1 MPAEPKY
8 MTVTAYA
15 ERLSVSPRTIY
26 RLIASGL
33 PSIRVGGS
41 RRIARD
47 RADAWLSRNNERL
60 SAVEVSP

>member
-1 MPAEPKY
+1 MPESPY

-33 PSIRVGGS
+33 PSMKVGGS
-41 RRIARD
+41 RRVLREQ
-47 RADAWLSRNNERL
+47 ADAWLERRNERG
-60 SAVEVSP
+60 SVR